1 MTLGS
6 YYATVAAMV
15 VSAQAGMSRHHP
27 VQRRHALT
35 ACAGMSG
42 SGTNAAAHRRD
53 RFSPSSML
61 RRLFVLCSLA
71 LSVPVLH
78 AQGVAVTFRFVPDLS
93 GPAPTPQSVFLPGE
107 FNGWNITTPR
117 MTYVAPQNEFR
128 YTATLTP
135 RAAAYAYK
143 VNVGGNANG
152 WMPDPLNPVTAGP
165 ESNSQV
171 VVADPMVFQ
180 LAREQ
185 EGTGSVRAVSAGVF
199 GTRPVTALTFE
210 VNGVVRSGL
219 DSLDQT
225 TRIFRYTLPTPVAPG
240 SQFRITAT
248 DDQSRTA
255 TSSVGLAPAPVVR
268 EKRPAGVEDG
278 VTYDPTDPTRV
289 TLSLFAPGKS
299 TVYAIGDFNGWTT
312 SASSLMKK
320 DSVRADS
327 VHFWIELTG
336 LVPGQEYRYQY
347 RVDGDIKIADLFAA
361 RVYSPGESG
370 YPAGQTEIVSTLQT
384 GQSSYAWQVNDF
396 RRPAQKDLVVYELNV
411 RDFTSARSFAALT
424 DTLGYLQRLGVNAI
438 ELMPVAEYHGRD
450 SWGYD
455 PAFHLALEKDYGTAT
470 AFKRFVDEAHRR
482 GMAVLLDVVYN
493 HAYDTSPLVRLYG
506 GTASNRFINVPARHQ
521 FNVFYD
527 LNHEDPYVQYW
538 VDRANRWWQ
547 QEYRVDGFR
556 FDLAGGFMQRG
567 NFIGYNQNRVDLLTR
582 MAARIWE
589 RDASTYVILENLINS
604 LSEYQTLAAFGRD
617 RGWPGAMLWI
627 NAHPGFRQST
637 MGVAG
642 GTSTANAYFGAG
654 GVGLTLPASVS
665 YMESH
670 DEQWL
675 MYSTRT
681 QGAATADYSAR
692 DLPTALDRHKAAG
705 AFFFTLPGPKMLWQ
719 FGELGYGG
727 GAGECLLGGSDACPS
742 GTPGRIAAKPVRWEY
757 RADPDRYRLYQTW
770 AAMIALRAAQPVF
783 TDPATQVSLNVDGL
797 VKRIGLRGVG
807 ADGQPLDVVVVGNF
821 SVGEASVLPAFPA
834 AGTWHDYFG
843 RQAVTVADPT
853 AALTLRPGEFRIF
866 TSRFV
871 GYAPLNLVVGAEREA
886 GAPGAT
892 ALDAVWPSPARG
904 GAQVRYHLADAGP
917 VRVEVY
923 DVLGRRVLS
932 VVDGV
937 EAPGTH
943 TAALD
948 AGALAPGTYLV
959 RLTADGAQHTRPLVV
974 AR

>member
-1 MTLGS
+1 M
-6 YYATVAAMV
+6 
-15 VSAQAGMSRHHP
+15 P
-27 VQRRHALT
+27 
-35 ACAGMSG
+35 
-42 SGTNAAAHRRD
+42 
-53 RFSPSSML
+53 
-61 RRLFVLCSLA
+61 RRLSALCVLVFAVWA
-71 LSVPVLH
+71 LCVPRLH

-93 GPAPTPQSVFLPGE
+93 GPATIPSSVYLPGE

-117 MTYVAPQNEFR
+117 MTYVDRLSEFR
-128 YTATLTP
+128 YTTTLTP
-135 RAAAYAYK
+135 RTAPYAYK
-143 VNVGGNANG
+143 INVGGNASG

-185 EGTGSVRAVSAGVF
+185 EGTASVRAVSAGVF

-219 DSLDQT
+219 DSLDAA
-225 TRIFRYTLPTPVAPG
+225 TRIFRYTLPAPVAPG

-248 DDQSRTA
+248 DDLGRTA
-255 TSSVGLAPAPVVR
+255 TSSVGLAPVPVVK

-278 VTYDPTDPTRV
+278 VTYHPSDPTRA

-299 TVYAIGDFNGWTT
+299 SVYAIGDFNGWTS

-320 DSVRADS
+320 DSTRADS
-327 VHFWIELTG
+327 VHYWIELTG

-361 RVYSPGESG
+361 KVYSPGESG
-370 YPAGQTEIVSTLQT
+370 YPAGQTEIVSVLQT
-384 GQSSYAWQVNDF
+384 GQPAYAWQVTDF
-396 RRPAQKDLVVYELNV
+396 RRPAQQDLVIYELNI
-411 RDFTSARSFAALT
+411 RDFTSARSFVVLT

-438 ELMPVAEYHGRD
+438 ELMPVSEYHGRD

-455 PAFHLALEKDYGTAT
+455 PSFHLALEKDYGTAT

-482 GMAVLLDVVYN
+482 GMAVILDVVYN

-506 GTASNRFINVPARHQ
+506 GTAANRFVNVPARHP

-527 LNHEDPYVQYW
+527 LNHEDRYVQYW
-538 VDRANRWWQ
+538 VDRAHRWWQ
-547 QEYRVDGFR
+547 EEYRVDGFR
-556 FDLAGGFMQRG
+556 VDLAGGFMQRG
-567 NFIGYNQNRVDLLTR
+567 NFLGYNQNRVDLLTR

-589 RDASTYVILENLINS
+589 RDSTTYVILENLINS
-604 LSEYQTLAAFGRD
+604 LTEYQTLASFGRE

-637 MGVAG
+637 MGVASG
-642 GTSTANAYFGAG
+642 ASTANAYFGAG

-681 QGAATADYSAR
+681 FGAATAEYPAR
-692 DLPTALDRHKAAG
+692 DLRTALDRHKAAG

-727 GAGECLLGGSDACPS
+727 GVGECLQGGSDTCPA

-770 AAMIALRAAQPVF
+770 AAMLALRKSQPLF
-783 TDPATQVSLNVDGL
+783 TDPATQVSLNVGGL
-797 VKRIGLRGVG
+797 VKRIGLQGVG
-807 ADGQPLDVVVVGNF
+807 ADGQPLDAIVVGNF
-821 SVGEASVLPAFPA
+821 SVSPATVLPAFPA
-834 AGTWHDYFG
+834 AGTWHDVFG
-843 RQAVTVADPT
+843 RQAVEVADPS
-853 AALTLRPGEFRIF
+853 AAVSLGPGEFRIY

-871 GYAPLNLVVGAEREA
+871 GYAPPNLVVDAEGVA
-886 GAPGAT
+886 GAPGGT
-892 ALDAVWPSPARG
+892 ALEAVWPSPTRG
-904 GAQVRYHLADAGP
+904 VAQVRFRLTEVGP

-923 DVLGRRVLS
+923 DLLGRRVRT
-932 VVDGV
+932 VVEGMQG
-937 EAPGTH
+937 PGTH
-943 TAALD
+943 TVDVD
-948 AGALAPGTYLV
+948 AGALAPGTYVV
-959 RLTADGAQHTRPLVV
+959 RLVGGGVSQTRPLVV
-974 AR
+974 VR